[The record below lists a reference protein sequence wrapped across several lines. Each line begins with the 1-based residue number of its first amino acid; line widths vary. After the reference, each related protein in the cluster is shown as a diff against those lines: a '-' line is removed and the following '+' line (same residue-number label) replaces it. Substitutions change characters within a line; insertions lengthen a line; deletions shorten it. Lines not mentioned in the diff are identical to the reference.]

1 MDFARST
8 PRDTSGIFALES
20 EIFPDPW
27 SERDITVT
35 ITQMGAMCYTAREG
49 DRVIAYIL
57 GRVIAPEGEIYRIAV
72 APDKR
77 QRGIAYR
84 LLDYAVKTERGKGL
98 ERLFLE
104 VRSNNAP
111 ARALYRAYGFVEMG
125 IRKNYYKNPQDDA
138 IVMLHA
144 NRADLC
150 D

>member
-1 MDFARST
+1 MDFSRSK
-8 PRDTSGIFALES
+8 PGDVSGIFALES

-27 SERDITVT
+27 TERDITT
-35 ITQMGAMCYTAREG
+35 AITEAGSMCYTAKEG

-57 GRVIAPEGEIYRIAV
+57 GRVITPEGELYRIAV

-98 ERLFLE
+98 ESLFLE
-104 VRSNNAP
+104 VRCNNAP
-111 ARALYRAYGFVEMG
+111 AIALYKAYGFFEIG
-125 IRKNYYKNPQDDA
+125 IRKGYYKNPPDDA

-144 NRADLC
+144 SRQDIIN
-150 D
+150 